1 VCRRAEESVDD
12 AAAGL
17 LREQVNDAEFQN
29 RLLQSR
35 GFCRDHAWRL
45 VRTRDILGIAL
56 LHRSLLERLEHRPSG
71 AASARCPLCVSREKA
86 ETMAM
91 DTLVMHLSEPELLDR
106 IAKSDGLCQR
116 HLEVAVARCHDS
128 AALIDA
134 QATDRGRLVKDLD
147 ELIRKHDYRF
157 SGEADKVEGQA
168 WLRAVAAVSGLD
180 VAALRRS
187 RSR

>member
-1 VCRRAEESVDD
+1 MASTTLSWLRHPIQACRDMQEVLDGSAGDGHSDGVPRRGCLHAQRRAGD
-12 AAAGL
+12 
-17 LREQVNDAEFQN
+17 
-29 RLLQSR
+29 
-35 GFCRDHAWRL
+35 L
-45 VRTRDILGIAL
+45 VGVWP
-56 LHRSLLERLEHRPSG
+56 LLERLEHRPSG

-116 HLEVAVARCHDS
+116 HLEVALARCHDS

-134 QATDRGRLVKDLD
+134 QATARGRLVKDLD

-168 WLRAVAAVSGLD
+168 WLRAVAAG
-180 VAALRRS
+180 RGP
-187 RSR
+187 